1 MNIEKLTASQ
11 KRALVIVT
19 VVALLFG
26 FYFLRHFFILIVV
39 AGISAFLSTPLYQ
52 RFKRRMGSGLA
63 ATLTFLS
70 ALLIVILPLIGIIA
84 LAIFQV
90 SHMINGAAQTLQGT
104 DVGALGNS
112 ILNFINDIL
121 SRIPYVNYH
130 VSSAQ
135 LTDNIATVAQNI
147 GNWLLGFL
155 ASSAS
160 SVLGVVTSSI
170 IYIYVFMSF
179 LVNQDKLLS
188 AARKLNPLGDQ
199 VSDMYL
205 AKTGAMVKG
214 TVGGQFVIAICQG
227 VAGAISIYLAGFHE
241 GFFLFAIFLT
251 LLSVIPLGS
260 GIVTIPFGIGMMLFG
275 NVAGGIFVIAWHIIV
290 ITNIDNLLR
299 PILVPQQARLD
310 PALMLLSVFAGIG
323 MFGFWGIVIGPVLMI
338 LIVTTVRVYLAVFKD
353 VPLVEPLPKQKRRKK
368 LSFIKI
374 KSSKS

>member
-1 MNIEKLTASQ
+1 MNLEKLTVSQ
-11 KRALVIVT
+11 KRALAIVT
-19 VVALLFG
+19 AVALLFG

-39 AGISAFLSTPLYQ
+39 AGISAFLFSPLYK

-63 ATLTFLS
+63 AALTFLS

-104 DVGALGNS
+104 DMGALGNS
-112 ILNFINDIL
+112 IVNFINDIL
-121 SRIPYVNYH
+121 SRIPYVNYQ
-130 VSSAQ
+130 VSSQQ
-135 LTDNIATVAQNI
+135 LTDNIASIAQSV

-170 IYIYVFMSF
+170 IYIYVFISF

-199 VSDMYL
+199 ISDMYL

-275 NVAGGIFVIAWHIIV
+275 NIAGGIFVIAWHILV

-310 PALMLLSVFAGIG
+310 PALMLLSVFAGIS
-323 MFGFWGIVIGPVLMI
+323 MFGFWGIVIGPVIMI
-338 LIVTTVRVYLAVFKD
+338 LVVTTVRVYLAVFKG
-353 VPLVEPLPKQKRRKK
+353 VPLVEHPPKQKRKLPFLKK
-368 LSFIKI
+368 NS
-374 KSSKS
+374 SSKT

>member
-1 MNIEKLTASQ
+1 MSLQTLTISQ
-11 KRALVIVT
+11 KRALAVVT
-19 VVALLFG
+19 ALALLFG
-26 FYFLRHFFILIVV
+26 FYFLKDFFILIVV
-39 AGISAFLSTPLYQ
+39 AAISAFLFTPLYK

-70 ALLIVILPLIGIIA
+70 ALLIIILPLAGIIA

-90 SHMINGAAQTLQGT
+90 GNMIDGATQSLQGT
-104 DVGALGNS
+104 DIGTLGTGV
-112 ILNFINDIL
+112 LDFVNDIL
-121 SRIPYVNYH
+121 SRLPYVNYQ
-130 VSSAQ
+130 VTNEE
-135 LTDNIATVAQNI
+135 LTEKIAMVAQSV

-160 SVLGVVTSSI
+160 SVLGVITSAI
-170 IYIYVFMSF
+170 IYIYVFMSL

-188 AARKLNPLGDQ
+188 VVRKLNPLGDQ
-199 VSDMYL
+199 ISDMYL
-205 AKTGAMVKG
+205 AKMGAMVKG

-227 VAGAISIYLAGFHE
+227 IAGAISIYLAGFHE

-251 LLSVIPLGS
+251 ALSVIPLGS

-338 LIVTTVRVYLAVFKD
+338 LVVTTVRVYLAVFKG
-353 VPLVEPLPKQKRRKK
+353 VPLVEPTPKQNRS
-368 LSFIKI
+368 LSFWK
-374 KSSKS
+374 KRAKANRT

>member
-1 MNIEKLTASQ
+1 MSLEKLTVSQ
-11 KRALVIVT
+11 KRALAIVT
-19 VVALLFG
+19 AIALLFG

-39 AGISAFLSTPLYQ
+39 AGISAFLFTPLYK

-63 ATLTFLS
+63 AALTFLS

-84 LAIFQV
+84 LAIFQI
-90 SHMINGAAQTLQGT
+90 SHMISGAAETLQAT
-104 DVGALGNS
+104 DMGALGNS
-112 ILNFINDIL
+112 ILDFINDIL
-121 SRIPYVNYH
+121 SRIPYVNYQ
-130 VSSAQ
+130 VSSEQ
-135 LTDNIATVAQNI
+135 LTNNIATVAQNV

-160 SVLGVVTSSI
+160 SVLGVVTSVI
-170 IYIYVFMSF
+170 IYIYVFISF

-188 AARKLNPLGDQ
+188 TARKLNPLGDQ
-199 VSDMYL
+199 ISDMYL

-241 GFFLFAIFLT
+241 GFLLFAIFLT
-251 LLSVIPLGS
+251 LLSIIPLGS

-275 NVAGGIFVIAWHIIV
+275 NVAGGIFVIAWHILV

-338 LIVTTVRVYLAVFKD
+338 LVVTTVRVYLAVFKD
-353 VPLVEPLPKQKRRKK
+353 VPLVEPLPKQKRKFSLLKK
-368 LSFIKI
+368 
-374 KSSKS
+374 KSSKA